1 MKRIYT
7 IIALAVCALSFAPC
21 LGAQECPNNDEQC
34 RNKEEKGFFI
44 GIEGGAATGV
54 STFKSDK
61 PSLQMNLSGGYRF
74 NKWFSVELG
83 LGGGRFGIIPQS
95 CCSAHSGIN
104 NERNSYWRSFVDDEW
119 HYYADKT
126 NDGWWYADMN
136 GTTSY
141 FKGALQANFDLLSFF
156 TDKAGLE
163 LSPRVGLMSTR
174 TELSGISSLTGNE
187 LSLKN
192 AAQAHLLYGGEATVS
207 YKFDNGIK
215 LGVFAALDMLAG
227 KHFDNIPVHVHT
239 ENYIWD
245 AGIKVVYSFGKKR
258 KNNASTAIAATDGP
272 VIVPPVPA
280 SKDSETEAP
289 AVTVVATPETVEKT
303 EQEQIS
309 VVPEFTPIYFDNNSA
324 VVPDSQKVA
333 LQSVVQYLKKNIDRR
348 ILVAGHTSN
357 IGTTQYNQVLS
368 EKRCLA
374 VKQLL
379 VAEGIEGDRIDINPC
394 GIDNKAES
402 AEKAR
407 RVEIIV
413 ITLE

>member
-7 IIALAVCALSFAPC
+7 IIALAVCALSFTPC
-21 LGAQECPNNDEQC
+21 LGAQECPNNDEQCRNNEQC

-74 NKWFSVELG
+74 NKWFSLELD

-119 HYYADKT
+119 HYYADKA

-245 AGIKVVYSFGKKR
+245 AGIKLVYSFGRKHKK
-258 KNNASTAIAATDGP
+258 IA
-272 VIVPPVPA
+272 PA
-280 SKDSETEAP
+280 AP
-289 AVTVVATPETVEKT
+289 AVAVPVAEPAPEPAPAPEVAPVKTPV
-303 EQEQIS
+303 QEAAPAPAPE
-309 VVPEFTPIYFDNNSA
+309 VPAFAPVYFDNNSTA
-324 VVPDSQKVA
+324 VSDTQKESILEVVRYMKQNPDV
-333 LQSVVQYLKKNIDRR
+333 R
-348 ILVAGHTSN
+348 ILVSGHASN
-357 IGTTQYNQVLS
+357 VGTADYNLTLS
-368 EKRCLA
+368 EKRCNA
-374 VKQLL
+374 VKQFIESDGIG
-379 VAEGIEGDRIDINPC
+379 EGRIEIEPC
-394 GIDNKAES
+394 GIEYGTPS
-402 AEKAR
+402 AERAR
-407 RVEIIV
+407 RVDIV
-413 ITLE
+413 VIEVR

>member
-7 IIALAVCALSFAPC
+7 IIALAVCALSFTPC

-119 HYYADKT
+119 HYYADKA

-156 TDKAGLE
+156 TDRAGLE

-187 LSLKN
+187 LSLN
-192 AAQAHLLYGGEATVS
+192 NVAQAHLLYGGEATVS

-245 AGIKVVYSFGKKR
+245 AGIKLVYSFGK
-258 KNNASTAIAATDGP
+258 N
-272 VIVPPVPA
+272 
-280 SKDSETEAP
+280 
-289 AVTVVATPETVEKT
+289 
-303 EQEQIS
+303 QE
-309 VVPEFTPIYFDNNSA
+309 
-324 VVPDSQKVA
+324 
-333 LQSVVQYLKKNIDRR
+333 R
-348 ILVAGHTSN
+348 
-357 IGTTQYNQVLS
+357 
-368 EKRCLA
+368 
-374 VKQLL
+374 
-379 VAEGIEGDRIDINPC
+379 
-394 GIDNKAES
+394 
-402 AEKAR
+402 
-407 RVEIIV
+407 
-413 ITLE
+413 